1 MLWSQAAGSRKGQ
14 GPQPQE
20 NIVSCQL
27 GCSLLPQDSGTR
39 FADLWCLF
47 LGASS
52 VCVLGGHG
60 RGLVWP
66 PAEAFSLGSAFLGR
80 IQGEAEGISEMD
92 PDCTAAT
99 RKWVGLRN
107 TGPSGS
113 RCPLSHIPHPHFL
126 PRLLTNLF
134 SLFSFPQLPP
144 SRKNVTEGSI
154 SNLTDKVRVEGH
166 TRKAK

>member
-1 MLWSQAAGSRKGQ
+1 MQWSQAAGSRKGQ
-14 GPQPQE
+14 RPQPQE

-52 VCVLGGHG
+52 VWVWGGG
-60 RGLVWP
+60 EEGSSES
-66 PAEAFSLGSAFLGR
+66 PAGAFSLGSAFLGR
-80 IQGEAEGISEMD
+80 IQGEAGGISEMD

-99 RKWVGLRN
+99 RKWVGLRDN
-107 TGPSGS
+107 VPSSS
-113 RCPLSHIPHPHFL
+113 RCPLPHILHPHFFP

-134 SLFSFPQLPP
+134 SLFSFPHMPP
-144 SRKNVTEGSI
+144 F
-154 SNLTDKVRVEGH
+154 
-166 TRKAK
+166 